1 MNGEGTQVP
10 QTISEVTSINLSKR
24 STGWNKDDSE
34 EILTLNA
41 FFGDAISKNRNST
54 SEEILSGG
62 RRDNYLVL
70 TLLLSNNA
78 KNVQKDVAK
87 RLGYGINKDWTYR
100 FQRYSYN
107 VIIMTSFEDR

>member
-10 QTISEVTSINLSKR
+10 QTVSEVTSINLSKR
-24 STGWNKDDSE
+24 STGWNKDDS

-54 SEEILSGG
+54 SEEILSRG

-78 KNVQKDVAK
+78 KNFQKDLAK
-87 RLGYGINKDWTYR
+87 RLG
-100 FQRYSYN
+100 
-107 VIIMTSFEDR
+107 

>member
-1 MNGEGTQVP
+1 MNGEGTQLP
-10 QTISEVTSINLSKR
+10 QTVSEVTSINLSKR
-24 STGWNKDDSE
+24 STGWNKDDS

-54 SEEILSGG
+54 SEEILSRG

-78 KNVQKDVAK
+78 KNFQKDLAK
-87 RLGYGINKDWTYR
+87 RL
-100 FQRYSYN
+100 
-107 VIIMTSFEDR
+107 V

>member
-10 QTISEVTSINLSKR
+10 QTVSEVTSINLSKR
-24 STGWNKDDSE
+24 STGWNKDDS

-54 SEEILSGG
+54 SEEILSQG

-78 KNVQKDVAK
+78 KNFQKDLAK
-87 RLGYGINKDWTYR
+87 RL
-100 FQRYSYN
+100 
-107 VIIMTSFEDR
+107 V

>member
-1 MNGEGTQVP
+1 MNGEGTQLP
-10 QTISEVTSINLSKR
+10 QTVSEVTSINLSKR
-24 STGWNKDDSE
+24 STGWNKDDS

-54 SEEILSGG
+54 SEEILSRG

-78 KNVQKDVAK
+78 KNFQKDLAK
-87 RLGYGINKDWTYR
+87 RLG
-100 FQRYSYN
+100 
-107 VIIMTSFEDR
+107 

>member
-1 MNGEGTQVP
+1 MKGEGTQLP
-10 QTISEVTSINLSKR
+10 QTVSEVTSINLSKR
-24 STGWNKDDSE
+24 STGWNKDDS

-54 SEEILSGG
+54 SEEILSRG

-78 KNVQKDVAK
+78 KNFQKDLAK
-87 RLGYGINKDWTYR
+87 RLG
-100 FQRYSYN
+100 
-107 VIIMTSFEDR
+107 

>member
-1 MNGEGTQVP
+1 MNGEGTQLP
-10 QTISEVTSINLSKR
+10 QTVSEVTSINLSKR

-34 EILTLNA
+34 ILILNA

-54 SEEILSGG
+54 SEEILSRG

-78 KNVQKDVAK
+78 KNFQKDLAK
-87 RLGYGINKDWTYR
+87 RL
-100 FQRYSYN
+100 
-107 VIIMTSFEDR
+107 V

>member
-10 QTISEVTSINLSKR
+10 QTVSEVTSINLSKR
-24 STGWNKDDSE
+24 STGWNKDDS

-54 SEEILSGG
+54 SEEILSQG

-78 KNVQKDVAK
+78 KNFQKDLVK
-87 RLGYGINKDWTYR
+87 RLG
-100 FQRYSYN
+100 
-107 VIIMTSFEDR
+107 